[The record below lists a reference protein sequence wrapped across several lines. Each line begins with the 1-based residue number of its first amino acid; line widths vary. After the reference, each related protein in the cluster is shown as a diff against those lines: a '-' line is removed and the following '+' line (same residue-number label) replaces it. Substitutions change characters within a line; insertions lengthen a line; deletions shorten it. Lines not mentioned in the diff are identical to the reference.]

1 MSKHKVRGIRRN
13 LLLVTLLPIILLGI
27 AIIVWGMILISEFYT
42 KSIQKELISTTGVM
56 LDSLDFAMEGDYSYE
71 DGILRK
77 GEFDLTHSAMFQRIK
92 EISDIDTTIFWGDT
106 RIMTTLKV
114 KSGASAIGTKA
125 EEKVVESVCRNGEN
139 YYSNRLN
146 INGVSYTGYYMPL
159 MNSDG
164 TVVGMVFAGKSRK
177 SVYEHVATILLWF
190 VALAVISAM
199 IAFYLAKVYS
209 KRMLLAIDAINGFIK
224 SISNGNL
231 TVALDEEIIKRKD
244 EIGEIGRNAAKMQG
258 DLQKLI
264 ETDPLTSL
272 YNRRSCNRKLS
283 LLEVEK
289 KNYTIAMCDIDWFK
303 KINDEFG
310 HAAGDYVL
318 VTIAEM
324 LAESVKDCG
333 FASRWG
339 GEEFLLIYEMDSK
352 EAQEKVKELRD
363 RIREHAFTYADKQ
376 IAVTMTFGIENS
388 DLGRTHEARINE
400 ADTNL
405 YIGKRSGRDRIV
417 CSSD

>member
-1 MSKHKVRGIRRN
+1 MSKHKARGIRRS
-13 LLLVTLLPIILLGI
+13 LLLVTLLPILLLGV
-27 AIIVWGMILISEFYT
+27 AIVVWGMILISEFYT
-42 KSIQKELISTTGVM
+42 KSIQKELISTTSVM
-56 LDSLDFAMEGDYSYE
+56 LDSLDFAMEGDYSFE

-77 GEFDLTHSAMFQRIK
+77 GELDLTHSAMFQRIK
-92 EISDIDTTIFWGDT
+92 EVSDIDTTIFWGDT

-125 EEKVVESVCRNGEN
+125 EEKVVERVCRNGEN

-146 INGVSYTGYYMPL
+146 INGVSYIGYYMPL
-159 MNSDG
+159 TNSDG

-177 SVYEHVATILLWF
+177 SVHEHVVTILLWF

-209 KRMLLAIDAINGFIK
+209 KRMLLAIDVINSFIK

-231 TVALDEEIIKRKD
+231 TVALDEEIIKRED

-264 ETDPLTSL
+264 ETDPLTAL

-289 KNYTIAMCDIDWFK
+289 KSYTIAMCDIDWFK

-363 RIREHAFTYADKQ
+363 RIREHTFTYADKQ
-376 IAVTMTFGIENS
+376 ISVTMTFGIENS
-388 DLGRTHEARINE
+388 DPGRTHEARINE

-417 CSSD
+417 CSS